1 MIDVNGHAS
10 AILGIT
16 QQGCVE
22 KLFAIRP
29 FEIYFF
35 FLEKGILSS
44 AEKESILII
53 ILLRHV
59 VKHSPNIF

>member
-29 FEIYFF
+29 FEIFF
-35 FLEKGILSS
+35 SGKKVFYPVPKKK
-44 AEKESILII
+44 A
-53 ILLRHV
+53 
-59 VKHSPNIF
+59 F

>member
-35 FLEKGILSS
+35 FCGKKVFYPVPKKK
-44 AEKESILII
+44 A
-53 ILLRHV
+53 
-59 VKHSPNIF
+59 F